1 MAELSELR
9 QEIDRIDS
17 EIFRLFD
24 ERARVAEG
32 VAAYKREH
40 GLRVFDPVRERAKV
54 ADAADRAPQ
63 DLRTYAQVLMELLM
77 EASRSRQ
84 HALLGDANDD
94 RALALLD
101 AARARTPEVFPA
113 SAHVVCQG
121 VEGAYSQIAAE
132 RFFRRPKISY
142 SPSFDGVFMTVE
154 QGLADYGVLPL
165 ENSTAGS
172 VNHVFDLMGEHS
184 FYVVRTTRV
193 KVDHNLLALPGAT
206 LEGIRDIYSHEQA
219 INQCAEFLSGLPDV
233 RVHVC
238 ENTAVAAKRVA
249 ESGRADAA
257 ALSSRPCAEL
267 YGLAALRSNV
277 QDRDNNY
284 TRFACIS
291 KDLEVYPGADRS
303 SLMIV
308 LNHEPGALYKLLAK
322 FYALDINL
330 LKLESRPIP
339 ERDFEFMF
347 YFDIECPAAS
357 PEFRSLLSTIG
368 SLCQEF
374 RYLGSYAEVV

>member
-84 HALLGDANDD
+84 HALLGDANDE

-249 ESGRADAA
+249 ESGRPDAA